1 MAGGTTPLEA
11 NDKWKRIQMRKSVG
25 PPTEAFGAA
34 LWIFGGRDSLSPWG
48 CLEMSIKQKNNE
60 TIVCVVQ
67 HEGSQLMGV
76 GGEHLHLDLDVG
88 LK

>member
-1 MAGGTTPLEA
+1 
-11 NDKWKRIQMRKSVG
+11 
-25 PPTEAFGAA
+25 
-34 LWIFGGRDSLSPWG
+34 
-48 CLEMSIKQKNNE
+48 MSIKQKNNE